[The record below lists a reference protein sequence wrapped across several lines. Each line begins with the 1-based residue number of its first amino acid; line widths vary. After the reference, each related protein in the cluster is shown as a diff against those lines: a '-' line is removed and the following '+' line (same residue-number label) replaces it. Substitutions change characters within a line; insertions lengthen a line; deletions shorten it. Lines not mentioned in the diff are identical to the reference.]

1 MFDTTVPES
10 CLIDTHCHLDAPEF
24 AGRTDAVV
32 GAARAAGV
40 GQLLVPAVSQA
51 TFSSTLAMRARY
63 GCWVALGLHP
73 IYLDQHLD
81 SHLDDLDRA
90 LALHQPDAVGEIG
103 LDFYQPELDPARQE
117 RLFVEQLRL
126 ARQHGLPVI
135 LHVRRAQDRVLKYL
149 RQVRVEGGIAH
160 AFNGS
165 LQQAEAFIALGFRL
179 GFGGAMTYSGS
190 QRIRRLAAT
199 LPADALVLETDAPDI
214 RPEWA
219 QTEPNTPANLP
230 RFLTLLA
237 GLRGETEEKLC
248 RILVR
253 NSLSALGKN

>member
-90 LALHQPDAVGEIG
+90 LALHRPDAVGEIG
-103 LDFYQPELDPARQE
+103 LDFYQPGLDPARQE

-135 LHVRRAQDRVLKYL
+135 LHVRRAQDRVPQVLAPGAGGRRHRACFQ
-149 RQVRVEGGIAH
+149 RQP
-160 AFNGS
+160 
-165 LQQAEAFIALGFRL
+165 
-179 GFGGAMTYSGS
+179 
-190 QRIRRLAAT
+190 AAGRG
-199 LPADALVLETDAPDI
+199 VH
-214 RPEWA
+214 R
-219 QTEPNTPANLP
+219 
-230 RFLTLLA
+230 A
-237 GLRGETEEKLC
+237 GLPTGLWGRHDL
-248 RILVR
+248 
-253 NSLSALGKN
+253 